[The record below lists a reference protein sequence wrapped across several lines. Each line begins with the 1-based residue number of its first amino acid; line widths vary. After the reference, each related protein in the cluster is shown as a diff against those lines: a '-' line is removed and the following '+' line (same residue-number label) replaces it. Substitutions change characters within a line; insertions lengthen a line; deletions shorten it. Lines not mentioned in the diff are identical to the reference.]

1 MSKMNEYLF
10 YAGLI
15 CCIVLGV
22 WLIIKIFAA
31 PIKGILKLLLHA
43 ALGLLILF
51 AVNLVGGFFNFYI
64 PFNWI
69 SVLLAGLGGIPGV
82 ILLILIHLLF

>member
-1 MSKMNEYLF
+1 MNEYLF
-10 YAGLI
+10 YAGI
-15 CCIVLGV
+15 VCCIVLGI

-43 ALGLLILF
+43 VVGLLILI
-51 AVNLVGGFFNFYI
+51 AVNFVGGFFDFSI
-64 PFNWI
+64 PLNWL
-69 SVLLAGLGGIPGV
+69 SVILAGVGGIPGV